1 MIITALYTALLS
13 LLYLALSIN
22 VTRLRFKYRVSLG
35 AGEVPKLDRAMRAHG
50 NFIEYVPLILI
61 LMWFLE
67 LLGISTTVLHLM
79 GGSLFFGR
87 LSHAS
92 CLRIKYVPIM
102 RQFGALVTYILLF
115 LSAIMTLFV
124 FFEGQKV

>member
-1 MIITALYTALLS
+1 MMITTAFYTALLS

-22 VTRLRFKYRVSLG
+22 VSRLRIKHRVSLG
-35 AGEVPKLDRAMRAHG
+35 AGEVTKLDRAMRAHG

-79 GGSLFFGR
+79 GGSLFFAR

-92 CLRIKYVPIM
+92 CLCIKYIPIM
-102 RQFGALVTYILLF
+102 RQLGALVTYILLF
-115 LSAIMTLFV
+115 LSAIMTLFIL
-124 FFEGQKV
+124 F